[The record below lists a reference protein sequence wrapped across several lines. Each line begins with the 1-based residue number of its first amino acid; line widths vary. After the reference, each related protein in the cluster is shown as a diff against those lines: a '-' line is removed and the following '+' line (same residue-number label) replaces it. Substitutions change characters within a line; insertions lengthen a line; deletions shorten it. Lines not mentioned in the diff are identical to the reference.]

1 MWTELLT
8 ALALVFVLE
17 GLIPFLSPDGYK
29 RYVAQIVELPSAS
42 LRWIGLGSML
52 LGVVMLYATR

>member
-29 RYVAQIVELPSAS
+29 RYVAQIVELPSAGELG
-42 LRWIGLGSML
+42 LRKANKL
-52 LGVVMLYATR
+52 RR